1 MNNSDP
7 QDTLAALLASRLSDQ
22 ASAFLEASY
31 AEIAA
36 GVSDS
41 RFSQLIA
48 LASRHARRTPLSSS
62 AEERERANTALPGW
76 DPADWNLL
84 ESLRI
89 ALILARP
96 DLKENS
102 FAQAFENAF
111 QYADEGEL
119 CTFYRAI
126 ALLPEGQ
133 RFVWRAGEGC
143 RTNMTSVFRAVACD
157 NPYPVSY
164 FDDIAWQQLVMKAL
178 FVGVPLWRVYGLDQ
192 RLSDTLAV
200 MMLDYADER
209 TSAGRD
215 LPPDAWL
222 LLGQHW
228 SARAAQAVER
238 ALAGNNPI
246 ERCAAVLALGRAGQQ
261 QRLLQ
266 LQTDENDPLLLAN
279 VQRAL
284 TDKVDAVT
292 YQRLLTESDDY
303 AVF

>member
-1 MNNSDP
+1 MNHSKP
-7 QDTLAALLASRLSDQ
+7 QDILAALLASRLSSE
-22 ASAFLEASY
+22 ASAFLEAGR

-36 GVSDS
+36 GISDS

-48 LASRHARRTPLSSS
+48 LASRHARRTPLSPS
-62 AEERERANTALPGW
+62 AEERERAHAALPGW
-76 DPADWNLL
+76 DPVDWNLL

-89 ALILARP
+89 MLILARP
-96 DLKENS
+96 DLHESS

-119 CTFYRAI
+119 CAFYRAI
-126 ALLPEGQ
+126 AILPEGQ

-157 NPYPVSY
+157 SPFPVSH
-164 FDDIAWQQLVMKAL
+164 FDDIAWQQLVMKSL
-178 FVGVPLWRVYGLDQ
+178 FVGVPLWRIYGLDQ

-209 TSAGRD
+209 ASAGRD

-222 LLGQHW
+222 LLGQYW
-228 SARAAQAVER
+228 STRAAQAVER
-238 ALAGNNPI
+238 TLAGNSRI
-246 ERCAAVLALGRAGQQ
+246 ERCAAILALGRAGQQ
-261 QRLLQ
+261 QRLTQ
-266 LQTDENDPLLLAN
+266 LQADESDPLLLAN

-284 TDKVDAVT
+284 TDKIDAVT